1 MRRRPK
7 QRIFNSI
14 ILKSSYSGGIGEHMY
29 TKSLACV
36 SLTTVAASI
45 SSCTAAPAAVIASLA
60 TSSADAAADDS
71 IAAFSSVHR
80 TCAGLHGCLCAAP

>member
-1 MRRRPK
+1 
-7 QRIFNSI
+7 
-14 ILKSSYSGGIGEHMY
+14 MY

>member
-1 MRRRPK
+1 
-7 QRIFNSI
+7 
-14 ILKSSYSGGIGEHMY
+14 MY

-60 TSSADAAADDS
+60 TSSADAAAEES
-71 IAAFSSVHR
+71 SAAFSSVHLTCGRAQGR
-80 TCAGLHGCLCAAP
+80 TAVAVQRLDIN